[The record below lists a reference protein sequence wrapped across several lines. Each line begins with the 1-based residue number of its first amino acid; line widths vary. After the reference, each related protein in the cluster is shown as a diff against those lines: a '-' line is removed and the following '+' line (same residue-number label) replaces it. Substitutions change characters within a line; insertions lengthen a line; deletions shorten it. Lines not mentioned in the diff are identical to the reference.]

1 MINCLVPSHPRA
13 MALHNFIV
21 DDDASPS
28 SRSLSSPRRQKDGA
42 GVGDDSG
49 EPSFYPGMRR
59 NLTVQL
65 GGAAYLPCRV
75 VNAANNSVSWIRNR
89 DSHILSVDRD
99 TFIVDDRFASLH
111 NRKQAT
117 WTLQIK

>member
-1 MINCLVPSHPRA
+1 
-13 MALHNFIV
+13 MALHNFV
-21 DDDASPS
+21 ADDATAS
-28 SRSLSSPRRQKDGA
+28 SLSSPGRQK
-42 GVGDDSG
+42 GDEGGGGGEGGG
-49 EPSFYPGMRR
+49 EPRFYPGMRR
-59 NLTVQL
+59 NFTVQV
-65 GGAAYLPCRV
+65 GAVAHLPCRV

>member
-1 MINCLVPSHPRA
+1 
-13 MALHNFIV
+13 MALHNFV
-21 DDDASPS
+21 ADDATAS
-28 SRSLSSPRRQKDGA
+28 SLSSPGRQKGDEGGGGGEG
-42 GVGDDSG
+42 GV
-49 EPSFYPGMRR
+49 EPRFYPGMRR
-59 NLTVQL
+59 NFTVQV
-65 GGAAYLPCRV
+65 GAVAHLPCRV

>member
-1 MINCLVPSHPRA
+1 
-13 MALHNFIV
+13 MALHNFV
-21 DDDASPS
+21 ADDAPPS
-28 SRSLSSPRRQKDGA
+28 SLSSPRRQKGVDGGGGRGGGA
-42 GVGDDSG
+42 G

-59 NLTVQL
+59 NFTVQL

>member
-1 MINCLVPSHPRA
+1 
-13 MALHNFIV
+13 MALHNFV
-21 DDDASPS
+21 TDDASHS
-28 SRSLSSPRRQKDGA
+28 SLSSPRRQKDD
-42 GVGDDSG
+42 GDDEGGGG
-49 EPSFYPGMRR
+49 EPRFYPGMRR
-59 NLTVQL
+59 NFTVQL